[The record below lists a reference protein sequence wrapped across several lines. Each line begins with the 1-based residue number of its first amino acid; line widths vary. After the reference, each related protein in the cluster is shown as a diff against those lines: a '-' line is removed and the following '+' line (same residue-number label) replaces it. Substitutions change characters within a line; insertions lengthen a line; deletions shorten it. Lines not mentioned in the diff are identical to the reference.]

1 MLKKSNTTLLICGL
15 TSIAITILLY
25 LLTFDYIFNI
35 PIRWI
40 SLCFLILSEVIGT
53 FKALKTKKSIFGV
66 STIITSI
73 IHIFVVLILSI
84 LIINTL
90 PIAINRYIIINI
102 LLICILLIV
111 DISIL
116 KFDTHVSNQNTKL
129 DESKLIIENCITKS
143 SSLAL
148 KYSDSDYK
156 KDLDEIIDLLK
167 YSDNSCLS
175 DDEIS
180 ILNKR
185 DEVDLLLKNNT
196 DASKEIIEIKN
207 IIKMR
212 SIKISNT
219 KRGSY

>member
-1 MLKKSNTTLLICGL
+1 MLKKSNTILLICGL

-25 LLTFDYIFNI
+25 LLTFNYIFNI
-35 PIRWI
+35 PIIWI

-53 FKALKTKKSIFGV
+53 FKVLKIKKSIFGV

-84 LIINTL
+84 IFINTL
-90 PIAINRYIIINI
+90 PLAINRYILINI

-116 KFDTHVSNQNTKL
+116 KFDTHVANQNTKL

-148 KYSDSDYK
+148 KSSDSDYK
-156 KDLDEIIDLLK
+156 KDLDEIVDLLK
-167 YSDNSCLS
+167 YSDSSCLL

-180 ILNKR
+180 ILNKL

-212 SIKISNT
+212 AIKISNT

>member
-84 LIINTL
+84 LFINTL

-129 DESKLIIENCITKS
+129 DESCITKS

-180 ILNKR
+180 ILNKL